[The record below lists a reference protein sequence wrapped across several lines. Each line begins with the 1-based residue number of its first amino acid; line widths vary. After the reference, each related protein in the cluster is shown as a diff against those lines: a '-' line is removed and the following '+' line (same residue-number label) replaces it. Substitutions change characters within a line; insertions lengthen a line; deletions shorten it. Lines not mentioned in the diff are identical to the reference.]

1 MWFADLVDKGVMA
14 PTVWV
19 VLRTDAGLAITRRR
33 LGEPRLKETERAL
46 EDCLNTYGPGYPDVL
61 ALRLSRA
68 GDLHATGRH
77 QQAVEEAKVARQGYD
92 DVFGGAHPLTRLCEV
107 DLSIYALAAGDLDLA
122 DAMSQVALTSL
133 REKLKTPGH
142 LWSLAAAVARSNV
155 LALVG
160 RLEEARAL
168 EVETL
173 AGYQRRLG
181 AANRLT
187 KIAAINASVTR
198 MLLNDPDALSDNE
211 SGMRRRQAIE
221 LDAPPY

>member
-1 MWFADLVDKGVMA
+1 
-14 PTVWV
+14 
-19 VLRTDAGLAITRRR
+19 
-33 LGEPRLKETERAL
+33 
-46 EDCLNTYGPGYPDVL
+46 VL